1 MQNYDFRPA
10 EPSDAKAIHELIV
23 QSITQLGV
31 LDHQHCAQTLSDLCL
46 AVEVDDIAESIAD
59 GDTVWLAVQQQAIC
73 GVATMDRHGEI
84 LHFYV
89 SPLHSGQ
96 NLGRALLAAVQLS
109 AREQGL
115 SHIMLATTHSARGFF
130 RGQGF
135 IPTRPDFAEWLEKPL
150 QQH

>member
-10 EPSDAKAIHELIV
+10 LACDAKAIHALIV

-31 LDHQHCAQTLSDLCL
+31 LDHQHCAQTLSDLYHTIN
-46 AVEVDDIAESIAD
+46 AEDIAESIND
-59 GDTVWLAVQQQAIC
+59 GGTVWLAVQQQIIC
-73 GVATMDRHGEI
+73 GVAAMDRHGEI

-89 SPLHSGQ
+89 SPQHSGQ
-96 NLGRALLAAVQLS
+96 NLGRALLAALQLS

-115 SHIMLATTHSARGFF
+115 SHIMLVTTHSARGFF